1 MLGFGF
7 LLLKKIKSVPAQM
20 VLGDV
25 AGANSFSS
33 ESADTV
39 FAGIPFRSMP
49 FYSGEPWF
57 LPLAMRFY
65 RVKDKVAGLK
75 K

>member
-1 MLGFGF
+1 
-7 LLLKKIKSVPAQM
+7 M

-33 ESADTV
+33 GPADTV
-39 FAGIPFRSMP
+39 FSGIPFRSMP

-65 RVKDKVAGLK
+65 RVKDKVAGRK